1 MQKSGSCLYQTSAA
15 GLPALKKSITRLGE
29 IVIHAANNRLQQTLA
44 GPVKLSG
51 PGLFHG
57 IHAHLRLLP
66 ADANSGITFC
76 RTDLADT
83 PTVAGRHDYVLKAPR
98 RTVLGLT
105 EDQPLVET
113 IEHIMA
119 ALSGLRVDNCRIEI
133 DAPEIP
139 SFDGSS
145 RVFCDAILETGIQQL
160 SAPVK
165 SMNTTQQVVQYG
177 SGGQSLILRPYMK
190 PLLAVTWHLN
200 YGPRAAIP
208 AQMYSAEVT
217 PDIFVHEIAAA
228 RTFVLESEIT
238 ALKQMG
244 YGKHLTNKDLL
255 VCANNG
261 NWNNRLRWPDEC
273 VRHKLLDCIGDLAL
287 SGIAIGGHV
296 SAVRSGHKLN
306 HQLAAKVSQ
315 LTDDNGQQLPSAA

>member
-1 MQKSGSCLYQTSAA
+1 M
-15 GLPALKKSITRLGE
+15 
-29 IVIHAANNRLQQTLA
+29 IHAANNHLQQTLA
-44 GPVKLSG
+44 GPVELDG

-83 PTVAGRHDYVLKAPR
+83 PIVPGRHDYVLNAPR

-119 ALSGLRVDNCRIEI
+119 ALAGLRVDNCRIEI

-145 RVFCDAILETGIQQL
+145 RVFCDAIMETGIQQL
-160 SAPVK
+160 SAPLELF
-165 SMNTTQQVVQYG
+165 NTTQQVMQRG

-190 PLLAVTWHLN
+190 PLLAITWQLD
-200 YGPRAAIP
+200 YGPRGAIP
-208 AQMYSAEVT
+208 AQMYSAEIT
-217 PDIFVHEIAAA
+217 PDVFVREIAAA

-244 YGKHLTNKDLL
+244 YGKHLTDKDLL
-255 VCANNG
+255 VCSDNG
-261 NWNNRLRWPDEC
+261 NWNNCLRWPDEC
-273 VRHKLLDCIGDLAL
+273 VRHKLLDCVGDLAL
-287 SGIAIGGHV
+287 SGIAISGHV

-306 HQLAAKVSQ
+306 HQLAAQVSQ
-315 LTDDNGQQLPSAA
+315 LATDNCQQLSSAA